1 MKKRDPSQLHSV
13 LIQVLKLLETLRLYA
28 DLLRDVAD
36 ALSDAESSPAGAELA
51 AAGCGPLRVRIAS
64 PAAAAQ
70 RAEGER
76 EVLICG
82 ESSRGK
88 KLWGSYCVNRDR
100 KEKRLRGRASRELK
114 ERDSKAAC
122 FCCLRSQPALLH
134 AMIALWIPLTFH
146 FELNCLAN
154 IPVSFLNKKSNK
166 CL

>member
-36 ALSDAESSPAGAELA
+36 ALSDAESSPAAGAAELA

-88 KLWGSYCVNRDR
+88 KLWGSYCVN
-100 KEKRLRGRASRELK
+100 SELG
-114 ERDSKAAC
+114 SKADPRFGEFGTCSCLPLLPGFAC
-122 FCCLRSQPALLH
+122 GIH
-134 AMIALWIPLTFH
+134 ATWGPPF
-146 FELNCLAN
+146 
-154 IPVSFLNKKSNK
+154 S
-166 CL
+166 